1 MTSSL
6 LSRLGASAR
15 RRVARAGVDGAVDDA
30 RAPRARLARASARA
44 GAARAIR
51 AVAMRV
57 VECGRT
63 RRARAMDAARSARA
77 RWTRVAATTRAR
89 TRARATTRAAATR
102 TSTRAQIFRF
112 ANSTP
117 RETRETR
124 ETRAR
129 AGATTAPRDL
139 DSDATPE
146 LTRTERACA
155 CAAAAAAGAAASAA
169 RAATPPLA
177 TVAVAIAAYAVA
189 RAVFVERRYAEALV
203 SPREAADADGEF
215 LDVDGV
221 EVHYKRARRANAK
234 RFIECMHGF
243 GANASSWTTSDTMRR
258 ASEALD
264 AEVVAH
270 DSCGFG
276 LTARPRDVKKY
287 TRASDAK
294 ACRAIAREV
303 GGDAAARS
311 LTLMGHSLGAVGAAL
326 AAAQGGVDY
335 VVLVAPAIIGGK
347 LRKNDAGDDAALSLP
362 TFVRVA
368 FAAVGAAAA
377 TAAWCLT
384 CAVKPFLIL
393 LLRKLVRSKE
403 FWTKGLRAAIDP
415 SRVDA
420 MASDWIDGYRKP
432 SVVRDWDVGMFRV
445 VLASVVAAS
454 SPREIWRDAMARA
467 RATTQPSTLERE
479 DAVNALV
486 ESGAKILIVHGEN
499 DVIVPAS
506 NSRTLAKLLNCELR
520 ILPKC
525 GHMPHEESPE
535 AFIDVLRDFIS

>member
-1 MTSSL
+1 
-6 LSRLGASAR
+6 
-15 RRVARAGVDGAVDDA
+15 
-30 RAPRARLARASARA
+30 
-44 GAARAIR
+44 
-51 AVAMRV
+51 
-57 VECGRT
+57 
-63 RRARAMDAARSARA
+63 
-77 RWTRVAATTRAR
+77 
-89 TRARATTRAAATR
+89 
-102 TSTRAQIFRF
+102 
-112 ANSTP
+112 
-117 RETRETR
+117 
-124 ETRAR
+124 
-129 AGATTAPRDL
+129 
-139 DSDATPE
+139 
-146 LTRTERACA
+146 
-155 CAAAAAAGAAASAA
+155 
-169 RAATPPLA
+169 
-177 TVAVAIAAYAVA
+177 
-189 RAVFVERRYAEALV
+189 
-203 SPREAADADGEF
+203 
-215 LDVDGV
+215 
-221 EVHYKRARRANAK
+221 
-234 RFIECMHGF
+234 
-243 GANASSWTTSDTMRR
+243 
-258 ASEALD
+258 
-264 AEVVAH
+264 
-270 DSCGFG
+270 
-276 LTARPRDVKKY
+276 
-287 TRASDAK
+287 
-294 ACRAIAREV
+294 
-303 GGDAAARS
+303 
-311 LTLMGHSLGAVGAAL
+311 
-326 AAAQGGVDY
+326 
-335 VVLVAPAIIGGK
+335 
-347 LRKNDAGDDAALSLP
+347 
-362 TFVRVA
+362 VRVA

>member
-1 MTSSL
+1 MRAASS
-6 LSRLGASAR
+6 SAGD
-15 RRVARAGVDGAVDDA
+15 RVARAMRTA
-30 RAPRARLARASARA
+30 RRGEARASRVARA
-44 GAARAIR
+44 S
-51 AVAMRV
+51 
-57 VECGRT
+57 
-63 RRARAMDAARSARA
+63 RS
-77 RWTRVAATTRAR
+77 T

-102 TSTRAQIFRF
+102 AATRTQIFRF
-112 ANSTP
+112 ANST
-117 RETRETR
+117 TRATR
-124 ETRAR
+124 ATRDDARAATAKATARLDLDRAPELARAAR
-129 AGATTAPRDL
+129 AGA
-139 DSDATPE
+139 
-146 LTRTERACA
+146 CA
-155 CAAAAAAGAAASAA
+155 VAAAAGAAASAT
-169 RAATPPLA
+169 RAATTPLA
-177 TVAVAIAAYAVA
+177 TLAVAVAAYAVA
-189 RAVFVERRYAEALV
+189 RAVIVERRYADALV

-264 AEVVAH
+264 ADVVAH

-276 LTARPRDVKKY
+276 LTERSRDVKKY

-294 ACRAIAREV
+294 TCRAIAREV

-326 AAAQGGVDY
+326 AAAQGGVDH

-347 LRKNDAGDDAALSLP
+347 LRKNDAGDDSAFSLP

-368 FAAVGAAAA
+368 FAAVGAAAM

-384 CAVKPFLIL
+384 HAAKPFLIL

-445 VLASVVAAS
+445 VLASVVAAN

-467 RATTQPSTLERE
+467 RATTQPSTLESE

-499 DVIVPAS
+499 DVIVPVS
-506 NSRTLAKLLNCELR
+506 NSRALAKLLNCQIR
-520 ILPKC
+520 VLPNT
-525 GHMPHEESPE
+525 GHMPHEEDPE

>member
-1 MTSSL
+1 M
-6 LSRLGASAR
+6 SAR
-15 RRVARAGVDGAVDDA
+15 GDRGRGARDDDA
-30 RAPRARLARASARA
+30 DEA
-44 GAARAIR
+44 GI
-51 AVAMRV
+51 
-57 VECGRT
+57 
-63 RRARAMDAARSARA
+63 D
-77 RWTRVAATTRAR
+77 RAR
-89 TRARATTRAAATR
+89 TPQSAHRADANGDPHAQTPTMQNQHGEAYPTRFQWTY
-102 TSTRAQIFRF
+102 
-112 ANSTP
+112 
-117 RETRETR
+117 
-124 ETRAR
+124 
-129 AGATTAPRDL
+129 AGANNVHLCGSFTNWLETVPMACETHGDGNRVFTVMCDL
-139 DSDATPE
+139 PPGYHQYKFIVDGQWRHDENQAFIQDP
-146 LTRTERACA
+146 LGNVNNWLYVKP
-155 CAAAAAAGAAASAA
+155 AGG
-169 RAATPPLA
+169 ATPPLA

>member
-1 MTSSL
+1 
-6 LSRLGASAR
+6 
-15 RRVARAGVDGAVDDA
+15 
-30 RAPRARLARASARA
+30 
-44 GAARAIR
+44 
-51 AVAMRV
+51 
-57 VECGRT
+57 
-63 RRARAMDAARSARA
+63 MDAARSARA

-89 TRARATTRAAATR
+89 TLARATTRAAATR

-146 LTRTERACA
+146 LTRAERACA
-155 CAAAAAAGAAASAA
+155 CAAAAAAACAAASAA